1 MTSPNSNPEGPG
13 PNPGGPSPPD
23 GRRCEPEPGLSKG
36 WCLALGF
43 LALLLFGW
51 ASFDAARRLGMT
63 VDEPLYLA
71 SSLALWEGVSWD
83 HYLLQFHGPIAL
95 WPNHLFLN
103 GTSMADLQ
111 SGPEIYVAAARFG
124 MLPFGWLG
132 GLLTF
137 WLAWRAFGPR
147 GGLLATLAYCLH
159 PMVIG
164 YAGLCNVDAAHAAM
178 VLLAIAA
185 AVEFERRPG
194 WLRASGVGVALGLLL
209 CTKYLSVLAVPG
221 IVVLVVAIALR
232 GGLLFAVRS
241 ALAAFVALGLTMH
254 AAYGF
259 RGSFASTDPES
270 FATPALASLAALPGA
285 GLLLGLF
292 PNAWVAG
299 LDMVGSFQDY
309 EQLTWLAGDL
319 ALVQSSYFVRSIWLK
334 SPELWTAFLVLALLG
349 LPFALR
355 RARRGELWLDA
366 LLIAAAVPP
375 LLYMSFVAEIQ
386 SGIRYVHQCLVPL
399 CVLIGS
405 VATFS
410 VWTRAPRRVL
420 GAGCLIAIGWQLYDT
435 GRNAP
440 DHLGYFTPSSGGRL
454 ASIQVFRDSNNDF
467 GQLHEEGR
475 PVLAERYGEDL
486 RVLEPLDGPG
496 FGRVAAYMADLVPKD
511 PERANRT
518 RHWLDAQRPVNSVG
532 SAWFVYELESADL
545 ERAAREQAALG
556 DDRGWLDC
564 AVAFAAAGEL
574 SEARVALAEVAP
586 ERSEALSG
594 LLARLEARA
603 EQAEATPSFEL
614 ARAWTAVGR
623 ADLAVRELAEAA
635 YPEGPAGL
643 AQREA
648 LGTAYLVRRQFAEA
662 ATALDVPE
670 TFTAVPHLAL
680 VAAEAWYRA
689 GRVERA
695 IELLEDHRSGL
706 PESLAARA
714 DDLLAK
720 IREREQAMEHF
731 GIRTK

>member
-1 MTSPNSNPEGPG
+1 MTSSSPISEGPG
-13 PNPGGPSPPD
+13 RPD
-23 GRRCEPEPGLSKG
+23 GRRCEPESGLSKG
-36 WCLALGF
+36 WCLGLGL
-43 LALLLFGW
+43 LALLLFGG

-111 SGPEIYVAAARFG
+111 SGPENYVAAARMG

-137 WLAWRAFGPR
+137 WLAWRGFGPR

-178 VLLAIAA
+178 VLLAVAA
-185 AVEFERRPG
+185 AVAFERRPG

-221 IVVLVVAIALR
+221 IAVLAVAIALR
-232 GGLLFAVRS
+232 QGLLFAVRS
-241 ALAAFVALGLTMH
+241 ALAALLALGLTMH

-259 RGSFASTDPES
+259 RGGLASTDPDS
-270 FATPALASLAALPGA
+270 FATPALASLAGLPGV
-285 GLLLGLF
+285 GLLLSLF

-334 SPELWTAFLVLALLG
+334 SPELWSALLVLALFG

-355 RARRGELWLDA
+355 RVRRGELWLDA
-366 LLIAAAVPP
+366 LLIAAAIPP

-405 VATFS
+405 VATFP
-410 VWTRAPRRVL
+410 VWARVPRRVL
-420 GAGCLIAIGWQLYDT
+420 GAGCLLAMGWQLYDT

-440 DHLGYFTPSSGGRL
+440 DYLGYFTPSSGGRL

-475 PVLAERYGEDL
+475 VVLAERYGEQV

-511 PERANRT
+511 RERSNRT
-518 RHWLDAQRPVNSVG
+518 RHWLDAHPPVESVG
-532 SAWFVYELESADL
+532 SAWFVYELEPADL
-545 ERAAREQAALG
+545 LRAAREQAALG
-556 DDRGWLDC
+556 DDRGWLDY
-564 AVAFAAAGEL
+564 AVAWAAAGGL
-574 SEARVALAEVAP
+574 SEARAAMAELSP
-586 ERSEALSG
+586 ERAAALG
-594 LLARLEARA
+594 DLLAHLEART
-603 EQAEATPSFEL
+603 EQAGATPSFEL

-623 ADLAVRELAEAA
+623 ADLAVTELAGSHR
-635 YPEGPAGL
+635 PEGPAGL
-643 AQREA
+643 AERET
-648 LGTAYLVRRQFAEA
+648 LGTAYLIRRQFAQGA
-662 ATALDVPE
+662 AALDVPG
-670 TFTAVPHLAL
+670 TFAAVPHLAL
-680 VAAEAWYRA
+680 VAADAWYRA

-695 IELLEDHRSGL
+695 IELLEEHSGGL
-706 PESLAARA
+706 PESLAPRA
-714 DDLLAK
+714 GDLLAK

-731 GIRTK
+731 GILTK

>member
-1 MTSPNSNPEGPG
+1 MTTHSSNPEGPG
-13 PNPGGPSPPD
+13 PSSLGGRS
-23 GRRCEPEPGLSKG
+23 REPEPGLSRI

-43 LALLLFGW
+43 LALLLFAW

-95 WPNHLFLN
+95 WPNHLLLN
-103 GTSMADLQ
+103 GTSMVDLQ
-111 SGPEIYVAAARFG
+111 SGPENYVAAARFG
-124 MLPFGWLG
+124 MLPFGVLG

-137 WLAWRAFGPR
+137 RLAWRAFGPR

-185 AVEFERRPG
+185 AVAFERRPG
-194 WLRASGVGVALGLLL
+194 WLRASGIGASLGLLL

-221 IVVLVVAIALR
+221 IVAIVIAIALR

-241 ALAAFVALGLTMH
+241 ALVAFLALVVTMH
-254 AAYGF
+254 GAYGF
-259 RGSFASTDPES
+259 RGSFASTDPDS
-270 FATPALASLAALPGA
+270 FATPALASLAGLPGV
-285 GLLLGLF
+285 GLVLGLF
-292 PNAWVAG
+292 PGAWVAG

-319 ALVQSSYFVRSIWLK
+319 ALVQPAYFVRSIWLK
-334 SPELWTAFLVLALLG
+334 SPELWTALLALALMG

-355 RARRGELWLDA
+355 RARRRELWLDA

-410 VWTRAPRRVL
+410 GWARLPRRWI
-420 GAGCLIAIGWQLYDT
+420 GAGCFAAVAWQLFDT

-475 PVLAERYGEDL
+475 PVLAERYGEDV

-496 FGRVAAYMADLVPKD
+496 FGRVAAYMADLVPLD
-511 PERANRT
+511 RERADRT
-518 RHWLDAQRPVNSVG
+518 RHWLDAQRPVESVG
-532 SAWFVYELESADL
+532 SAWFVYEVEPADL

-556 DDRGWLDC
+556 DDRGLLDY
-564 AVAFAAAGEL
+564 AVALAAAGEL
-574 SEARVALAEVAP
+574 AEARTVLAEVAP
-586 ERSEALSG
+586 ERAAALADQ
-594 LLARLEARA
+594 LARLEARA
-603 EQAEATPSFEL
+603 EQAGGAPSIEL
-614 ARAWTAVGR
+614 ARAWTTLGR
-623 ADLAVRELAEAA
+623 ADLAVDELSGTPP
-635 YPEGPAGL
+635 PEGPAGL
-643 AQREA
+643 AHRET

-662 ATALDVPE
+662 ATMLDVPE
-670 TFTAVPHLAL
+670 TFAAVPHLAL
-680 VAAEAWYRA
+680 VAADASYRA

-695 IELLEDHRSGL
+695 IELLEEHRNRL
-706 PESLAARA
+706 PESLEARA
-714 DDLLAK
+714 GELLAK